1 MGFLRK
7 GLKFVKKQIKKVGK
21 VVKKVFKKIKKS
33 KILKAIALVGAAIV
47 TGGAFVGAYGGT
59 LASSTVGSWLA
70 STSAKIL
77 ATPVVGTLATPFKW
91 LGATAGTGAGKVTD
105 FLGFTSEAGRL
116 NLDKIAFDPVNKGYL
131 NIETGQPLTP
141 TEGANLPS
149 SFKDTAQVSGSYL
162 DSSGKIVRG
171 GDKVEMPE
179 QTGFFDTKAGQFVKE
194 AAFSMGQTYIES
206 ELQPEQ
212 QRMGDAAGLSQAG
225 GINMQPLQVAY
236 AQPVVNIGDA
246 YSNLSYG
253 TGDIGYLASV
263 LYRQQTIGAT
273 A

>member
-7 GLKFVKKQIKKVGK
+7 IVKKVKKGVKKVVKG
-21 VVKKVFKKIKKS
+21 VKKVFKKITSS
-33 KILKAIALVGAAIV
+33 KALKAIALVGAAIV

-59 LASSTVGSWLA
+59 LANSTVGSWLA
-70 STSAKIL
+70 STSSNIL
-77 ATPVVGTLATPFKW
+77 ATPVIGTLATPFKW

-141 TEGANLPS
+141 TEVANLPS

-162 DSSGKIVRG
+162 DSSGKIVRA

-179 QTGFFDTKAGQFVKE
+179 QTGNFLSNIGTGLQFAK
-194 AAFSMGQTYIES
+194 
-206 ELQPEQ
+206 
-212 QRMGDAAGLSQAG
+212 DAAEVYQDLQDPEVYGRGGSAGRETEFGLD
-225 GINMQPLQVAY
+225 MQPLQLAY

-253 TGDIGYLASV
+253 TGDIGYLASD
-263 LYRQQTIGAT
+263 LYRQKTI
-273 A
+273 